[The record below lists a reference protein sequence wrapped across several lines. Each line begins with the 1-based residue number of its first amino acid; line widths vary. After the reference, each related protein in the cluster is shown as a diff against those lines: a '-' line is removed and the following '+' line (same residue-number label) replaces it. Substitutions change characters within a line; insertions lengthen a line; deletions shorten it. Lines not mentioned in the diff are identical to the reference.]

1 MNMTDQPP
9 ASAFDPLRHFRL
21 VAVAWLLLA
30 LTAMAQG
37 QDLSTSVQLRLEM
50 FVVTEVE
57 GQEQFTASIT
67 AREGQTVEYRIMA
80 INHSTA
86 ALQAGTVTITVPIPG
101 DTTFQQGSAVP
112 ISEDV
117 LVEYRSGE
125 SEFMSPPVFIEVDGT
140 RQIANASEYD
150 GIRWTLL
157 DTMQPGEERQ
167 FSFRVTVN

>member
-1 MNMTDQPP
+1 MNMTDKPP
-9 ASAFDPLRHFRL
+9 ASAPNPLRRL
-21 VAVAWLLLA
+21 KVGAVAWLLLA
-30 LTAMAQG
+30 FFAMAQG
-37 QDLSTSVQLRLEM
+37 QDLSSAVQLRLEM
-50 FVVTEVE
+50 FVVTQVE

-80 INHSTA
+80 INHSTE
-86 ALQAGTVTITVPIPG
+86 ALQAGTVTISVPIPG

-117 LVEYRSGE
+117 LVEYRSGD
-125 SEFMSPPVFIEVDGT
+125 SDFMSPPVFVEADGN
-140 RQIANASEYD
+140 RQIANASEYN